1 MARIWDF
8 PLLVFV
14 LSFLVLWLSTQVGI
28 FLGKHWHG
36 AEQDTSKEAG
46 FVGFVLSAT
55 LALLGLIIGFT
66 FSMAISRYDQRK
78 NYEAAE
84 ANAIGTQILRADLL
98 PVADAVKVRVLLRSY
113 LDQRVLFYTTRNAAQ
128 IRQINERTAQLQVA
142 LWSSILGPAAA
153 KPTPIIGLAVSG
165 MNDVLNA
172 RDYTQAA
179 WWNRIP
185 VAAWMLMATISICCN
200 VLIGFNPQH
209 PRATS
214 RLLLILPFVVAV
226 SFFLIADID
235 SPRWGVIHVGPE
247 NMISLVESLRAQ
259 STGSP

>member
-1 MARIWDF
+1 MESIRDL
-8 PLLVFV
+8 PLLVFL
-14 LSFLVLWLSTQVGI
+14 LSFLLLWLSTQVGI
-28 FLGKHWHG
+28 FLGNRWHCP
-36 AEQDTSKEAG
+36 EQDASNEAS
-46 FVGFVLSAT
+46 FVGFILSAT

-66 FSMAISRYDQRK
+66 FSMAISRYDQRV

-98 PVADAVKVRVLLRSY
+98 PVADAATVRVLLRRY
-113 LDQRVLFYTTRNAAQ
+113 LDQRVLFYTTRNAAD
-128 IRQINERTAQLQVA
+128 IVPINERTAQLQAA

-153 KPTPIIGLAVSG
+153 KPTPIIGLVVSG

-185 VAAWMLMATISICCN
+185 VAAWMLMTTISICCT

-214 RLLLILPFVVAV
+214 RLLLILPFVVSV

-235 SPRWGVIHVGPE
+235 SPRWGVIHVAPE
-247 NMISLVESLRAQ
+247 NLLSLVQSLRAQ
-259 STGSP
+259 STLSP